1 MKELSANLSDA
12 AKQRLMDTVTGLYN
26 ALKKEN
32 PNTEITFDNLVKT
45 LIERQSKS
53 VVDDHFLALEKG
65 WGFAKLPEYDSTDF
79 NSVYNKYFSNLVAF
93 ENVDSYSEPIYEDRN
108 IKVRYD
114 EELVN
119 KSSILQIEPAKKKDA
134 KSGRNSWLYT
144 KERNVRISWYFILPV
159 AIGLFYGW
167 YFKQPQSFNWTAFF
181 LSSLTFLSL
190 FFLFNKKHRKYLGGI
205 HRDLKIVITTILALL
220 LITLLVATIEFTQYF
235 AEKFSIGES
244 DVLGLSYYVY
254 YIAFLIFAFWESKDD
269 G

>member
-12 AKQRLMDTVTGLYN
+12 AKQRLMDTVTGFYN

-79 NSVYNKYFSNLVAF
+79 NAIYNKYFSNLLAF
-93 ENVDSYSEPIYEDRN
+93 ENVGSYSEPIYEDKN
-108 IKVRYD
+108 IEVRYD

-134 KSGRNSWLYT
+134 KSGSNTWLYT
-144 KERNVRISWYFILPV
+144 KERKVRISWYFILP
-159 AIGLFYGW
+159 ASFGLFFGW
-167 YFKQPQSFNWTAFF
+167 YYKQPFSFNWTAFF

-190 FFLFNKKHRKYLGGI
+190 FFLFNKKHRKYLGRI

-220 LITLLVATIEFTQYF
+220 IIAILVAAIGYMQYI
-235 AEKFSIGES
+235 AEKFSIDES
-244 DVLGLSYYVY
+244 DVVGLSYYVY
-254 YIAFLIFAFWESKDD
+254 YIAFLIYALWESEDE